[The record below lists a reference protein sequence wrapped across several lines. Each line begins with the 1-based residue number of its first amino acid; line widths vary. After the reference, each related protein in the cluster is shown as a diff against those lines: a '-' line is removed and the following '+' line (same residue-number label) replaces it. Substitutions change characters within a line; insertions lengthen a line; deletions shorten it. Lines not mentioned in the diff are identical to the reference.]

1 MIQNRLFSQY
11 LHFMS
16 GSCTLFHTGAEIMSM
31 RVSLR
36 LFWIFKSMLGK
47 YAKTCMEQKGT
58 IWYQPREV
66 RLGKFAIHL
75 FI

>member
-1 MIQNRLFSQY
+1 
-11 LHFMS
+11 
-16 GSCTLFHTGAEIMSM
+16 MSM

-58 IWYQPREV
+58 IWYQPRLIREV
-66 RLGKFAIHL
+66 RLGKLAIHL